1 MAWPRARGVGYS
13 FGRDEGG
20 VAAWMLSLQRYKN
33 VWDDGHMRRSANV
46 LDTIESFESSRC
58 LAADYINQC
67 FIVYLLM

>member
-33 VWDDGHMRRSANV
+33 VWDDGHMRSANV
-46 LDTIESFESSRC
+46 LNTIESFEKLTLLSSR
-58 LAADYINQC
+58 LH
-67 FIVYLLM
+67 